1 MNKRKIWLIVLAV
14 IIIAAIFVGIYLTQK
29 PSQKEQVIKIGAI
42 LPLTG
47 PAASFGQ
54 YVKEG
59 IDLAI
64 EEINTKSNIK
74 FLILY
79 ADSKNDPKEA
89 VSEYNKMVLIE
100 KPSVVIAALSSVASA
115 LAPLASSTNTVQI
128 YVDVAK
134 PGVADGKYSFRIY
147 PEANGTAGVIAEFV
161 TDSLK
166 VTKAAVIH
174 INDDYGMA
182 SLDVFKRKFEASG
195 GKVVFVESYQLLQKD
210 FRDILTKLKSV
221 EPAPD
226 VIYLNGY
233 GPSFVKAVKQIKELG
248 LNALL
253 VADVA
258 LGLPENL
265 KGAGEAAEGA
275 YFVDTN
281 MSSEFI
287 EKFMHKYGKEPSSDA
302 GYAYDII
309 RILYKIAQ
317 ESPKFTSE
325 NISEKLRG
333 LKEFPGVTGLITMK
347 PNGDAELRFAVR
359 QIIQGKPVLVRKY

>member
-1 MNKRKIWLIVLAV
+1 MKNKKTLTIVAV
-14 IIIAAIFVGIYLTQK
+14 VVVIVAIIVGINIYQ
-29 PSQKEQVIKIGAI
+29 SQKEPEVIKIGAI

-64 EEINTKSNIK
+64 EEIITKSNMK
-74 FLILY
+74 FSILY
-79 ADSKNDPKEA
+79 YDSKNDPKEA
-89 VSEYNKMVLIE
+89 VSGYNKMVLIE

-115 LAPLASSTNTVQI
+115 LAPLAISTNTIQI

-134 PGVADGKYSFRIY
+134 PGVADGKYCFRVY

-161 TDSLK
+161 ANTLRA
-166 VTKAAVIH
+166 TKAAVIL
-174 INDDYGMA
+174 INDDYGRA
-182 SLDVFKRKFEASG
+182 SLDVFKRRFEASG
-195 GKVVFVESYQLLQKD
+195 GKVVFIESYQLLQKD

-221 EPAPD
+221 KPMPD

-233 GPSFVKAVKQIKELG
+233 GPSFVTAVRQIREQGIKIQ
-248 LNALL
+248 L

-265 KGAGEAAEGA
+265 KGAGEAAEGT
-275 YFVDTN
+275 YFVDTD
-281 MSSEFI
+281 MSPEFI
-287 EKFMHKYGKEPSSDA
+287 EKFIHKYGKEPSSDA

-309 RILYKIAQ
+309 KILYKIVQ
-317 ESPKFTSE
+317 ENPKLTS
-325 NISEKLRG
+325 NYISEQFRS
-333 LKEFPGVTGLITMK
+333 LKDFPGVTGLITMK
-347 PNGDAELRFAVR
+347 PNGDAELRFVVK
-359 QIIQGKPVLVRKY
+359 QIIQGKPLLIKRY